1 MYGAR
6 LYVESRHRND
16 YWLLQFLDSLQFELA
31 TLQER
36 ISRIKFLLSVSSI
49 ARFVAPSNDYWEL
62 YIKFRRTRRLKE
74 IQLPEKGISNEGI
87 NEEPK

>member
-31 TLQER
+31 TTGED
-36 ISRIKFLLSVSSI
+36 F
-49 ARFVAPSNDYWEL
+49 SN
-62 YIKFRRTRRLKE
+62 
-74 IQLPEKGISNEGI
+74 
-87 NEEPK
+87 